1 MAPHMC
7 YLSPFLRATW
17 LLYYSI
23 PFLRCRIFHAGI
35 NFAISIS
42 LISSFNYCVFTA
54 SYITSS
60 PLTPRYSIIFGPT
73 ILYNGHILFS
83 HLNLYVLAR
92 NFHGTIMVLAKHKI
106 GYTNHKMTIRN
117 DNGTG
122 CVWKM
127 GHSYSP
133 RMMVNFFLP
142 HPCLLGLRKV
152 SPHSVKL
159 NFLLI
164 FLQLLQ
170 LFLIKPIF

>member
-1 MAPHMC
+1 MFSSWPPTCALYH
-7 YLSPFLRATW
+7 LFLRATW

-23 PFLRCRIFHAGI
+23 PFLRCRIFHTGI

-106 GYTNHKMTIRN
+106 RYTNHKMIIRN
-117 DNGTG
+117 DNGIV

-127 GHSYSP
+127 GHSSLP
-133 RMMVNFFLP
+133 RMMGNFFCPIL
-142 HPCLLGLRKV
+142 V
-152 SPHSVKL
+152 SWGPAKSRL
-159 NFLLI
+159 TS
-164 FLQLLQ
+164 
-170 LFLIKPIF
+170 